1 MTVNW
6 YHVAAIGPDR
16 TWALSRA
23 FNRNLND
30 PGCVPS
36 LNTPKARHVP
46 DAEMLTLGQA
56 AKKLDTGEM
65 PAFTLNTSVAETG
78 GRFLLA
84 NYQVPAARTFS
95 RNTEFLP
102 AASFL
107 QVYAQDTCCANGLH
121 GEKLFADLP
130 LSTAARLSA
139 TFPVVSSATRVPPN
153 NAGSNRVTAYQC
165 VGEKLPHYR
174 GRPLDL
180 SWTVGLSEKAVG
192 KREQ

>member
-1 MTVNW
+1 MEELGRDGITVNCICPGPITTGMTARIPDEQKAV
-6 YHVAAIGPDR
+6 YARRRTALGRYGRPEEVAHM
-16 TWALSRA
+16 TLS
-23 FNRNLND
+23 L
-30 PGCVPS
+30 C
-36 LNTPKARHVP
+36 
-46 DAEMLTLGQA
+46 
-56 AKKLDTGEM
+56 
-65 PAFTLNTSVAETG
+65 
-78 GRFLLA
+78 
-84 NYQVPAARTFS
+84 
-95 RNTEFLP
+95 LP